1 VIPRI
6 DCPVKHRIHGRSCA
20 QVVSRVTER
29 QYEPRDLRRSYARLL
44 ADAGIPEYRQAAYMG
59 HAARTMTL
67 HYQVGDIEPFL
78 QRDAAQLREWISQSE

>member
-1 VIPRI
+1 MR
-6 DCPVKHRIHGRSCA
+6 

-44 ADAGIPEYRQAAYMG
+44 ADARIPEYRQAAYMG

-67 HYQVGDIEPFL
+67 NYQVGDVDPFL
-78 QRDAAQLREWISQSE
+78 QHDAVRLRGWITQSE

>member
-1 VIPRI
+1 MT
-6 DCPVKHRIHGRSCA
+6 G
-20 QVVSRVTER
+20 R

-67 HYQVGDIEPFL
+67 HYQVGGIEPFL
-78 QRDAAQLREWISQSE
+78 QEDAARIRELMAQPNLC